1 MNRGVRKAQQ
11 SDYDCGAAA
20 LCSVAS
26 HYGLHV
32 SLAKARILCGC
43 TKEGITIKGILEA
56 GTKLGFSCRA
66 CKSENKETDVLDG
79 ITLPAIAHTLSDTGF
94 FHFISIFR
102 INKSYI
108 TVMDPAKG
116 EIRELSHEEFAKS
129 WTGYLILFEPD
140 RNFTAG
146 NPAGN
151 TFIRLMKLGYR
162 YRKELVRIA
171 AGSVTLSLI
180 GISNSIFL
188 HRIIDR
194 AIPERDIPALA
205 GISCAVVVLAIVGL
219 FISYRKQIYLSV
231 HGIKITTHLVKGYLE
246 KIMSLPLEFHNHY
259 HGGEINS
266 RISDAFN
273 VRLFLSE
280 GVVSIIVSGATLV
293 IAIPVMFHYNS
304 SLAIMATA
312 FIPVYIAIYFIAS
325 PKNNRY
331 NKELAKAGAVFET
344 DLLQSIEGITP
355 TKHYCVEEWALEKL
369 DKSYSNLAR
378 KLLEAS
384 RAAISLGTATEGLS
398 KGVVTAILVSG
409 GFAVFRSSIT
419 VGELVSFYTLCP
431 LFSATLA
438 GLVNMNPVISQAK
451 VSAERLF
458 EIMDLSEETAQ
469 HCSEETSQ
477 NCLQQTSCQHN
488 CSQQI
493 NSQQICSRQICSRQI
508 CIRGISYSYPGCAPL
523 LENFSC
529 TIDKGKITLLEGAV
543 GTGKSTLA
551 SLLMKDYKVAR
562 GHIFHEGRDIASIP
576 VHEWRRR
583 IAIVPQK
590 CHMFNASILTNIVL
604 DDRNPDM
611 EQVAGICAEVGIM
624 EKILWLPSTFNTCI
638 GERGVALS
646 GGEMQKIAIARALYR
661 RPEIIIFD
669 EATSFMDE
677 KSEQLV
683 MNLMR
688 RLRDSGTTIIAISHN
703 IRFKEL
709 ADNII
714 GIP

>member
-1 MNRGVRKAQQ
+1 MNRGVRKTQQ

-43 TKEGITIKGILEA
+43 TKDGITIKGILEA

-66 CKSENKETDVLDG
+66 CKSENKETDVLAG

-94 FHFISIFR
+94 FHFISIFQ
-102 INKSYI
+102 INKSCI

-140 RNFTAG
+140 RNFTTG

-162 YRKELVRIA
+162 YRKELVHIA
-171 AGSVTLSLI
+171 AGAVTLSLI

-188 HRIIDR
+188 QRIIDR

-205 GISCAVVVLAIVGL
+205 GICCAVVVLAIIGL
-219 FISYRKQIYLSV
+219 FISYRNQIYLSV

-246 KIMSLPLEFHNHY
+246 KIMSLPVEFHNHY

-273 VRLFLSE
+273 VRFFLSE
-280 GVVSIIVSGATLV
+280 GVVSIIVSGATLG

-312 FIPVYIAIYFIAS
+312 FIPVYIAVYFIAS

-331 NKELAKAGAVFET
+331 NKELAKAGAGFET
-344 DLLQSIEGITP
+344 DLLQSIEGIAP

-384 RAAISLGTATEGLS
+384 RAAISLGIATEGLS

-469 HCSEETSQ
+469 ECSEETSL
-477 NCLQQTSCQHN
+477 N
-488 CSQQI
+488 
-493 NSQQICSRQICSRQI
+493 CSRQIPSQQILSQQI
-508 CIRGISYSYPGCAPL
+508 CIRGISYSYPGCVPL

-562 GHIFHEGRDIASIP
+562 GHIFYEGRDIASIP

-590 CHMFNASILTNIVL
+590 CHMFNASLLTNIVL
-604 DDRNPDM
+604 DDRSPDM
-611 EQVAGICAEVGIM
+611 EQVAGICAEVGII
-624 EKILWLPSTFNTCI
+624 EKILSLPSSFNTFI
-638 GERGVALS
+638 GERGVSLS

-677 KSEQLV
+677 DSEQLV

-709 ADNII
+709 ADNIV